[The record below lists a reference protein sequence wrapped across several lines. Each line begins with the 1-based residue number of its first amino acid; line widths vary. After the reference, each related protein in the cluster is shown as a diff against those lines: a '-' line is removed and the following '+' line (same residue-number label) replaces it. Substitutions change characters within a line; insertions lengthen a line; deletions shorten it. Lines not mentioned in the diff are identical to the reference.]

1 MFTYLYQTI
10 CLKYTRRIP
19 GYTKRRLGG
28 KMKLQD
34 KSLNFT
40 KKSLDALPLPA
51 LGKRLYVYDTKIR
64 GLELM
69 VTEQGAKSFKVY
81 RKFNDKPI
89 RVTLGRYPEMTVEQA
104 RQEAQKVILEMIKGK
119 NPNDEKKKLR
129 AETIFGELFSIYME
143 RYSKHHKKTW
153 KYDERD
159 VPRFLGHWFQKKLSG
174 ITKQEI
180 QSLHEK
186 IGKENGQYQANRL
199 LARIH
204 IIYNKAIEWGWEGL
218 NPAQGIKKFKEKSR
232 DRFLH
237 PDELPRF
244 FESLDKETNDTIR
257 DYIYVSLFTG
267 VRRSNVLA
275 MRWEDINVERREWL
289 IPETKNGEQ
298 LRVHLIETVIDIL
311 NARLKKNGKG
321 EWVFEGPGKT
331 GHLMEP
337 KAGWKRILERAG
349 IKDLRLH
356 DLRRTLGS
364 WQAATGANSFMIGR
378 SLGHKTTQS
387 TAVYARLNLDPV
399 RDSVEKATQAMLKSM
414 RKVEGDD
421 PMEAA

>member
-1 MFTYLYQTI
+1 MTS
-10 CLKYTRRIP
+10 
-19 GYTKRRLGG
+19 
-28 KMKLQD
+28 QD
-34 KSLNFT
+34 KSFNFT
-40 KKSLDALPLPA
+40 KKSLDALPSPA
-51 LGKRLYVYDTKIR
+51 VGKRLYVYDTKVR

-81 RKFNDKPI
+81 RKWNDKPI
-89 RVTLGRYPEMTVEQA
+89 RVTLGKYPEMSVEQA
-104 RQEAQKVILEMIKGK
+104 RQEAQKVISEMIKGK
-119 NPNDEKKKLR
+119 NPNEEKKKLR
-129 AETIFGELFSIYME
+129 AETTFGELFSLYME

-153 KYDERD
+153 KYDEKD
-159 VPRFLGHWFQKKLSG
+159 VQRFLGHWFQRKISG

-180 QSLHEK
+180 LSLHEK
-186 IGKENGQYQANRL
+186 VGKENGLYQANRL

-204 IIYNKAIEWGWEGL
+204 IIYNKAIEWGWEGM
-218 NPAQGIKKFKEKSR
+218 NPAQGVKKFKEKSR

-244 FESLDKETNDTIR
+244 FESLDKESNDTIR

-275 MRWEDINVERREWL
+275 MRWEEVNFERKEWL
-289 IPETKNGEQ
+289 IPETKNGEP
-298 LRVHLIETVIDIL
+298 LRVHLIETVMDIL
-311 NARLKKNGKG
+311 KARAQRYGKN
-321 EWVFEGPGKT
+321 EWVFEGTGET

-337 KAGWKRILERAG
+337 KAGWKRILDRAG

-364 WQAATGANSFMIGR
+364 WQAATGANSFMIGHA
-378 SLGHKTTQS
+378 LGHKNVQS

-399 RDSVEKATQAMLKSM
+399 RDSIEKATQAMLQTVRKGKS
-414 RKVEGDD
+414 V
-421 PMEAA
+421 